1 MTATKIMPPV
11 VVGVIVIA
19 VLIYGPGFIG
29 PVGTLIIGGSGVL
42 AYFAWIFTTFKPPA
56 DPNTILP
63 LYLLVVGTE
72 LIHMSEEA
80 IADFSGRFGQLFGS
94 DFSFFAPMVL
104 AFGGVWV
111 IAGLG
116 LIYKNPVANFFVWF
130 VAIGP
135 GIINGIAHVT
145 FPFLAGTLYFPG
157 LVTVIFPF
165 AASVLLIRQLLKP
178 RMESA

>member
-11 VVGVIVIA
+11 VIGGIIVG
-19 VLIYGPGFIG
+19 VLIYGPGLIG
-29 PVGTLIIGGSGVL
+29 SVGTLIIGGSAVL
-42 AYFAWIFTTFKPPA
+42 AYFAWIFTTFKTPA
-56 DPNTILP
+56 DPRAILP
-63 LYLLVVGTE
+63 LYLLTVGTE

-80 IADFSGRFGQLFGS
+80 IADFPGRLGLLFGN

-111 IAGLG
+111 IAGVG
-116 LIYKNPVANFFVWF
+116 LFYQNPVANFFVWF

-145 FPFLAGTLYFPG
+145 FLFLAGTLYFPG
-157 LVTVIFPF
+157 IITVIFPF
-165 AASVLLIRQLLKP
+165 TISVLLIKRLLRP

>member
-1 MTATKIMPPV
+1 MTAKKVMPAIV
-11 VVGVIVIA
+11 VAAIVISLIVFGLSA
-19 VLIYGPGFIG
+19 VG

-42 AYFAWIFTTFKPPA
+42 AFFAWIFTTFKTPA
-56 DPNTILP
+56 DPDAILP

-80 IADFSGRFGQLFGS
+80 ITDFPGQFGQLFGS
-94 DFSFFAPMVL
+94 EFSFFAPMVL
-104 AFGGVWV
+104 LFGGVWV
-111 IAGLG
+111 IAGAG
-116 LIYKNPVANFFVWF
+116 LIYRNPVANFFVWF

-135 GIINGIAHVT
+135 GIVNGIAHVT

-165 AASVLLIRQLLKP
+165 AASVLLIRRLLQGHL
-178 RMESA
+178 ESA